1 MTGHRTTIE
10 LFKEEMK
17 FSAGHF
23 TIFSATERERL
34 HGHNFTV
41 YVAITGIVDEG
52 GLMGEYG
59 AYKRFL
65 FEACRSLNEYFLL
78 PGDSPHLTIRE
89 EGERLYARFNG
100 EEIPFL
106 KRDVQVL
113 PVRNVTIEEL
123 ARMLGERL
131 VGDERLVSGAV
142 EALVVKVASGPGQS
156 GSYHWSR
163 EA

>member
-1 MTGHRTTIE
+1 MSGQRTTIE

-23 TIFSATERERL
+23 TILSPTERERL

-41 YVAITGIVDEG
+41 YVAITGSVDES

-59 AYKRFL
+59 AFKRFL
-65 FEACRSLNEYFLL
+65 FDACRSLNEYFLL
-78 PGDSPHLTIRE
+78 PGESPYLTIRE
-89 EGERLYARFNG
+89 EGEHLYALFNG

-113 PVRNVTIEEL
+113 PVRNVTIEEM
-123 ARMLGERL
+123 ARMLSERFVREPRL
-131 VGDERLVSGAV
+131 VGERV
-142 EALVVKVASGPGQS
+142 EALVVKVASGPGQY
-156 GSYHWSR
+156 GSHHWSR
-163 EA
+163 EQ

>member
-1 MTGHRTTIE
+1 MTGQRTTIE

-23 TIFSATERERL
+23 TILSPTERERL

-41 YVAITGIVDEG
+41 FVAITGIVDEG

-78 PGDSPHLTIRE
+78 PGLSPYLTIRE
-89 EGERLYARFNG
+89 EGEHLYALFNG

-123 ARMLGERL
+123 ARMFTERF
-131 VGDERLVSGAV
+131 VGDERLVGEAV
-142 EALVVKVASGPGQS
+142 EALVVKVASGPGQF

-163 EA
+163 ER